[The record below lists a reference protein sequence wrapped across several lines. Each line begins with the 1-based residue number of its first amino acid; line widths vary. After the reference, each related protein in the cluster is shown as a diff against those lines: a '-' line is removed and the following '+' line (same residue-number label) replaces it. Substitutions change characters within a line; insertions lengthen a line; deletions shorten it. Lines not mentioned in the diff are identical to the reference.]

1 MERPI
6 QEAAENVSAAAQA
19 VVQTAA
25 SIQTAAETA
34 NLILT
39 RVDAALAKA
48 QAFLENDLAKL
59 GSLLDV
65 ILKLVP

>member
-19 VVQTAA
+19 IVQTAA

-34 NLILT
+34 NSILT

-59 GSLLDV
+59 GPLLDLIAK
-65 ILKLVP
+65 ILP